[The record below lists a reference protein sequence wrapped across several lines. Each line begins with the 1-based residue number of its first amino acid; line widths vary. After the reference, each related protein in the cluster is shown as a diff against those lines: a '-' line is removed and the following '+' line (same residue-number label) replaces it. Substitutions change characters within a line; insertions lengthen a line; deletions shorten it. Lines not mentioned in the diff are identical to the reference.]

1 MEQGPGTERIL
12 KEIDVNDIQVIVHL
26 FDAAA
31 KLGVMK
37 PDEVAVY
44 RAVYKKLV
52 DIISK

>member
-1 MEQGPGTERIL
+1 MEQGLENKSIL

-37 PDEVAVY
+37 PDEVSVY